1 MNSFSRKFICSSE
14 TDTKRL
20 AESLAAIVQKGDTF
34 ALYGTLGAGKSTFSR
49 YFIQSLCGA
58 EDVPS
63 PTFTLVQTYEA
74 ADFDIYHYD
83 MYRLKRADEA
93 YELGVEDA
101 FYQGV
106 SLIEWPEKIAEIL
119 PRNIWKIDIFVREN
133 VRQFSITVSD
143 EKKAER
149 LRDVADV

>member
-1 MNSFSRKFICSSE
+1 MRFTELWVPEKVLFR
-14 TDTKRL
+14 
-20 AESLAAIVQKGDTF
+20 V
-34 ALYGTLGAGKSTFSR
+34 

-106 SLIEWPEKIAEIL
+106 SLIEWPEKL
-119 PRNIWKIDIFVREN
+119 QRFCPRNIWKIDIFVSEN